1 MKLLKITT
9 FISIIFFTF
18 NNSCFS
24 QETKELMPIMP
35 RIGIK
40 GILEINKP
48 QLSDEKKTVKK
59 ETPKKEKKTDV
70 NDLDIQKI
78 AKEIKDEID
87 DEKDDNLADL
97 RILWQSAIERSE
109 TIKFAI
115 LKLSNPDGDKVKTS
129 AVKKILSPLANV
141 APLIG
146 MGTPNV
152 AAGTGAMFGG
162 SLLNSI
168 LADDSFINNKLSR
181 VTDSDLVLLSQEI
194 DSLQQKLVTL
204 YKNYTDSRERLDFTN
219 KILEN
224 RYKYYQASQNSA
236 PENLAVADV
245 FYREAQ
251 DIQYKS
257 KLEAEK
263 ARAELE
269 QLAGSEAR
277 VIVDDNLKKRSQEGT
292 EKF

>member
-1 MKLLKITT
+1 VNSLKIITY
-9 FISIIFFTF
+9 ISIIFFTF
-18 NNSCFS
+18 SNFCYS
-24 QETKELMPIMP
+24 QEAKELMPIMP

-40 GILEINKP
+40 GILETDKP
-48 QLSDEKKTVKK
+48 KLPQDIKP
-59 ETPKKEKKTDV
+59 PKKEAPKRDKKTDI
-70 NDLDIQKI
+70 NDLDVQKI

-87 DEKDDNLADL
+87 YEKEDNLADL
-97 RILWQSAIERSE
+97 RILWQSAVERSE

-129 AVKKILSPLANV
+129 AVKKILSPLASV

-204 YKNYTDSRERLDFTN
+204 YKNYTDALERLAFAN
-219 KILEN
+219 KLLEN
-224 RYKYYQASQNSA
+224 RYKYYQAAQNSA

-251 DIQYKS
+251 NIQYKA

-263 ARAELE
+263 SRAELE
-269 QLAGSEAR
+269 QFAGNEAL
-277 VIVDDNLKKRSQEGT
+277 VIVDDNLKKRAQINSD
-292 EKF
+292 